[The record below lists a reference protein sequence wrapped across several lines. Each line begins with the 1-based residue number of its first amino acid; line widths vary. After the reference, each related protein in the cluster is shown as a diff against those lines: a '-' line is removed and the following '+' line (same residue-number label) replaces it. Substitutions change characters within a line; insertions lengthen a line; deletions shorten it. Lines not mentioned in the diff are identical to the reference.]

1 MKLRGNKKG
10 TVLKKITHIPDM
22 IDIDIEEIDKE
33 VNKIRQENNEHHEPH
48 GCHIQK
54 IHGCCFVF

>member
-33 VNKIRQENNEHHEPH
+33 VNKIRQENNEPHEP
-48 GCHIQK
+48 QK
-54 IHGCCFVF
+54 LTIHDRCCFVF

>member
-10 TVLKKITHIPDM
+10 TVFRIIKIPDM

-33 VNKIRQENNEHHEPH
+33 VNKIRQENNERHEPH
-48 GCHIQK
+48 EPK
-54 IHGCCFVF
+54 RNRSHGCC